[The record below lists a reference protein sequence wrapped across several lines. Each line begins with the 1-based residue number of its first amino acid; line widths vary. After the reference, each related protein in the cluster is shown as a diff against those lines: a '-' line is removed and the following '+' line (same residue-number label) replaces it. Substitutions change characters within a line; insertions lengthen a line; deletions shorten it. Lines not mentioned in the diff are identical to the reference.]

1 MGEIRADSRLNIV
14 EISPLAWAATVRKAA
29 EAMDSSQDAELAAYQ
44 ASLQAQGDVT
54 PEVAEELLRAGI
66 LDARGVMSQ
75 QWVLAVFLAASAPL
89 RASTIVQRGDTVQ
102 SGGTAQFGDTAQSG
116 GTLES
121 VHTEVGMA
129 GGRGVGLS
137 YRRRISTE
145 AGGGAVT
152 EVRNAVEVS
161 FFREEDA
168 WASLSRHFPDLPRL
182 VDSPDNLPQ
191 ATAADVGCTI
201 HLEVTAVPPGRHGFQ
216 PYQRRHSWGVAERL
230 YSVEASRGD
239 AATASWMPVPATDI
253 ASEFAWSVLGGR
265 EYLASARVG
274 ADAGAGAGSVHA

>member
-1 MGEIRADSRLNIV
+1 MGEIRADSRLNVV

-89 RASTIVQRGDTVQ
+89 RASTVVQ
-102 SGGTAQFGDTAQSG
+102 SGGTPQSG
-116 GTLES
+116 DTLES

-168 WASLSRHFPDLPRL
+168 WASLSRHFPDLPQL

-201 HLEVTAVPPGRHGFQ
+201 HLEVTAVPPGRHGSQ

-230 YSVEASRGD
+230 YSVEASPGD
-239 AATASWMPVPATDI
+239 TATSSLMPVPATDI

-265 EYLASARVG
+265 EYLASARVEVSN
-274 ADAGAGAGSVHA
+274 GSVHA